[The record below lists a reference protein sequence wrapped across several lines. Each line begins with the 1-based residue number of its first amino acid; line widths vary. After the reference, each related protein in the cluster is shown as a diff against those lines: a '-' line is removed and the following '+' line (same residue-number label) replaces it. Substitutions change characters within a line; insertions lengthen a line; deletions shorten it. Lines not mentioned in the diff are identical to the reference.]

1 MSDPCGWFVTGTDTG
16 VGKTVVT
23 LGLMQCLQDRG
34 YRVAGMKPVAAGC
47 EQTAQGLRNADAVQ
61 LQRQASI
68 RLDYALVNP
77 VALAAPIAPHIAAQR
92 QGLPIGIEA
101 IRRAFDTLAGQ
112 VDCVVVEGIGG
123 WRVPLNDLDS
133 VAELA
138 GVLALDVILVV
149 GIRLGCLN
157 HALLSA
163 ESIAASGRR
172 LTGWVANCLP
182 PVTEAADE
190 IINALKTRL
199 SAPLMGVVPGLDMP
213 DAKAVAAVLNV
224 PAHGT
229 CTPLRVN

>member
-47 EQTAQGLRNADAVQ
+47 EQTAQGMRNADAVQ

-68 RLDYALVNP
+68 RLDYSLVNP

-138 GVLALDVILVV
+138 GLLALDVILVV

-163 ESIAASGRR
+163 ESIAGSGRW
-172 LTGWVANCLP
+172 LAGWVANCLP
-182 PVTEAADE
+182 PVPEAADE
-190 IINALKTRL
+190 IINALETRL
-199 SAPLMGVVPGLDMP
+199 SAPLIGVVPGLDVA
-213 DAKAVAAVLNV
+213 DARAVAKVLNV

-229 CTPLRVN
+229 GKPLRVN